1 MIFVVTSF
9 RTKCIVNVEKRVLAN
24 QSIMSSQHLQARL
37 RELKSEF
44 PSFLKNNNDFTHGR
58 VVRIR
63 EANPGSKPYSNFC
76 TRVNGRESMKM
87 GIMFH
92 GTHRDNIASIC
103 RDGIHPYSSFTGS
116 LHYAVRRS
124 GYKEGPVNTEVQ
136 VLAMAVLVD
145 DASKF
150 KRQDARLREPHY
162 SLPLFVLTV
171 SVS

>member
-1 MIFVVTSF
+1 MT
-9 RTKCIVNVEKRVLAN
+9 
-24 QSIMSSQHLQARL
+24 SQHLQARL
-37 RELKSEF
+37 RELKGEF
-44 PSFLKNNNDFTHGR
+44 PSFLKNNNDFSHGQI
-58 VVRIR
+58 VHIR

-76 TRVNGRESMKM
+76 NGVNGRESMYM

-103 RDGIHPYSSFTGS
+103 RDGIHLHSSFTGS

-124 GYKEGPVNTEVQ
+124 EGKEGYTNADAQ

-150 KRQDARLREPHY
+150 KRQDTRLKEPHY